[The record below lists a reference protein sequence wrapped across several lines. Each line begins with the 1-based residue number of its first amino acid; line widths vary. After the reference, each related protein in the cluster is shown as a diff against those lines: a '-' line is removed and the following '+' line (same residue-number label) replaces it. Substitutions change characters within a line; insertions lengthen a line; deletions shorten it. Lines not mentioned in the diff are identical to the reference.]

1 MTAIAKEIQDY
12 IDQAVK
18 NELVTATRSLVKTV
32 SDSVTSEFNI
42 NLRKSI
48 TMQENKFLDKFED
61 IKKSINIV

>member
-12 IDQAVK
+12 IDQALK

>member
-1 MTAIAKEIQDY
+1 MTAIAKDIQEY

-18 NELVTATRSLVKTV
+18 SELETATRSLVKTV
-32 SDSVTSEFNI
+32 SDSVTSEINI

-48 TMQENKFLDKFED
+48 SMQENKFHDKIED

>member
-1 MTAIAKEIQDY
+1 MTEIAKEIQDY
-12 IDQAVK
+12 IDQAIK

>member
-12 IDQAVK
+12 IDQAIK